1 MGLWGA
7 SGCEPQTPCPA
18 DEVGAGQ
25 AAGPSCPRVGASVD
39 KHLRYSQRGWLG
51 GERGQAAVT
60 RPTSALLPE
69 REAPF
74 AVSTPH

>member
-25 AAGPSCPRVGASVD
+25 AAGSSCPRVGASVD
-39 KHLRYSQRGWLG
+39 KHLRYSQRVWLG